1 MIARYELV
9 WFLLALV
16 AIANGV
22 LREATYA
29 NHLSELSAHQ
39 VSTVIGALFSG
50 LLVYSVSRVWPFRS
64 AAQAW
69 GVGALWLVQTVL
81 FEFLFGHYV
90 AGHSWDRLLSDYN
103 LLEGRLWGLFLLW
116 LLAMPYLVFRLAS
129 SKAGR

>member
-16 AIANGV
+16 AIANGA

-29 NHLSELSAHQ
+29 NYLDELSAHQ
-39 VSTVIGALFSG
+39 VSTAIGALFSG

-69 GVGALWLVQTVL
+69 GIGALWLVQTVL
-81 FEFLFGHYV
+81 FEFLFGYYV
-90 AGHSWDRLLSDYN
+90 AGHSWSLLLSDYN
-103 LLEGRLWGLFLLW
+103 LIQGRLWGLFLLW
-116 LLAMPYLVFRLAS
+116 VLTMPYLVFRLAR